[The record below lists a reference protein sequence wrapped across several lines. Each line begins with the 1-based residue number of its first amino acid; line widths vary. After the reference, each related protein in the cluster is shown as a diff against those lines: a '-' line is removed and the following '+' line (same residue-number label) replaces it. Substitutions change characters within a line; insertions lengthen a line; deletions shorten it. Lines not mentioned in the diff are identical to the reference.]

1 MLTSLASEFEFELNA
16 LDDWLPDFKPPRR
29 VSLCTGVAAYGH
41 LTELCRR
48 LERAVPGLEI
58 HTYQI
63 INHFFGET
71 VTVAG
76 LLTATDVI
84 EQLQGCDLGDELL
97 IPATMLRADED
108 VFLDD
113 LTPAD
118 LSRALGNIPIR
129 ACRGDGTE
137 LIKALLGIQ

>member
-1 MLTSLASEFEFELNA
+1 M
-16 LDDWLPDFKPPRR
+16 
-29 VSLCTGVAAYGH
+29 
-41 LTELCRR
+41 
-48 LERAVPGLEI
+48 EI